1 MNNLKKIL
9 LVGLSTAMLLQS
21 VAFAQPLTDFRFKS
35 DYNVTL
41 EVYGDS
47 EDVGSGE
54 NITRVQ
60 LANLLYRTFSDETKA
75 SYFQNV
81 NTFTDTDKDA
91 WYNDAVSTLA
101 NANVLYGYRC
111 GKFKPDKNVKRAEL
125 VAILSR
131 FISYD
136 DYEDNCTYTD
146 INGHWCENDVKR
158 AYSEGWINTET
169 DKFGPEDI
177 VTREEAINTIN
188 SFLDYVNDI

>member
-21 VAFAQPLTDFRFKS
+21 VAFAQP

-41 EVYGDS
+41 EGYGDS

>member
-1 MNNLKKIL
+1 M
-9 LVGLSTAMLLQS
+9 
-21 VAFAQPLTDFRFKS
+21 
-35 DYNVTL
+35 
-41 EVYGDS
+41 
-47 EDVGSGE
+47 
-54 NITRVQ
+54 
-60 LANLLYRTFSDETKA
+60 
-75 SYFQNV
+75 
-81 NTFTDTDKDA
+81 
-91 WYNDAVSTLA
+91 
-101 NANVLYGYRC
+101 
-111 GKFKPDKNVKRAEL
+111 

>member
-21 VAFAQPLTDFRFKS
+21 AAFAQSVTDFRFKS

-41 EVYGDS
+41 EGYSDS

-54 NITRVQ
+54 NITRAQ

-75 SYFQNV
+75 SYFQDV

-101 NANVLYGYRC
+101 NANVLCGYRC

-131 FISYD
+131 FISND

-177 VTREEAINTIN
+177 VTREEAVNTIN

>member
-21 VAFAQPLTDFRFKS
+21 VAFAQPVTDFRFKS

-41 EVYGDS
+41 EGYGDS

-54 NITRVQ
+54 NITRAQ

-75 SYFQNV
+75 SYFQDV